1 MALWQEA
8 LETGQK
14 VHPLTEEILNKHAQ
28 GPIIIE
34 DERNNSGNREVSP
47 PLQDHSF
54 SCSFAFCTLKIDMPI
69 QRSHEIYT
77 SWHLSSMFAPV
88 WCCQFSLN

>member
-1 MALWQEA
+1 MTNRTHNPGTYIVVSNIFSSSVADAKNEAEAAKEKEVALWQEA

-34 DERNNSGNREVSP
+34 DERNNSGNQEVS
-47 PLQDHSF
+47 LTAQA
-54 SCSFAFCTLKIDMPI
+54 C
-69 QRSHEIYT
+69 
-77 SWHLSSMFAPV
+77 
-88 WCCQFSLN
+88 

>member
-1 MALWQEA
+1 MLMLIYMLASSDMSCCATDAKNEAEAAKEREVALWQEA

-34 DERNNSGNREVSP
+34 DERNNQQVSA
-47 PLQDHSF
+47 L
-54 SCSFAFCTLKIDMPI
+54 L
-69 QRSHEIYT
+69 
-77 SWHLSSMFAPV
+77 
-88 WCCQFSLN
+88 

>member
-1 MALWQEA
+1 MSAADAKNEAEAAKEREVALWQEA

-34 DERNNSGNREVSP
+34 DERNNSGNQEVSP
-47 PLQDHSF
+47 PLQDRSF
-54 SCSFAFCTLKIDMPI
+54 SCIFALRTLKIDMPV
-69 QRSHEIYT
+69 QGSHEI
-77 SWHLSSMFAPV
+77 
-88 WCCQFSLN
+88 

>member
-1 MALWQEA
+1 MPGVDAKNEAEEAKEREVALWQEA

-34 DERNNSGNREVSP
+34 DERNNSGNQEVSSTP
-47 PLQDHSF
+47 PYETSLM
-54 SCSFAFCTLKIDMPI
+54 CSRPPNSIMP
-69 QRSHEIYT
+69 
-77 SWHLSSMFAPV
+77 WHG
-88 WCCQFSLN
+88 